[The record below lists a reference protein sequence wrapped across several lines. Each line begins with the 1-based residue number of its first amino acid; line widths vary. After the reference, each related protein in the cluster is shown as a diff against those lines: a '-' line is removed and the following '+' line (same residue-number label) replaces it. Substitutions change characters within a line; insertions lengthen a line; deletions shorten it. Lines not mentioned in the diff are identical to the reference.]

1 MTNPTET
8 PEDHRKIPADQ
19 FRYRVLLA
27 RLDAGLT
34 THQAADLCGTN
45 SASWSNWERGV
56 KPRDLLDVV
65 ERISVGLGVDRDWLL
80 FGGPL
85 AKEDRRPG
93 RVISRRKDAAEQP
106 THYYGS
112 RANRPRI
119 APMSGQPGSAA
130 RPAKHSRGSRTG
142 DRMQRRTGRRNGPAA

>member
-65 ERISVGLGVDRDWLL
+65 ERISAGLGVDRDWLL

-93 RVISRRKDAAEQP
+93 RVITRRNSAEQP

-112 RANRPRI
+112 GAARRMGSPL
-119 APMSGQPGSAA
+119 SGQPSSGDRRPNHSRETRSDDGMWRRTRRKD
-130 RPAKHSRGSRTG
+130 RPAT
-142 DRMQRRTGRRNGPAA
+142 